1 MKQHSS
7 WRGRLGVLAVALALS
22 TATLAATPGSAD
34 IPLQQDGWRAPAGQW
49 HAPRSNA
56 AWWQAFGSAE
66 LVQLIADARAANP
79 ELLAAQAVIAKA
91 QAVRTQTAA
100 GGLPQLNLSGSAQR
114 QQGSST
120 SVSLGPTLSYQLDWW
135 GQQQALLDGDS
146 ARLVASVASRDAA
159 ALTLESEVARQYFSL
174 LLLDE
179 QQQLDSRRLLLL
191 TQRLS
196 LLQQQIRLGQTA
208 PRDEAELVQTI
219 ATLQATLAAQR
230 LELQQVYN
238 ALAVLCGKAPQ
249 DFRPQGSKLQAL
261 SLPLPADIQ
270 PAQLLQRRP
279 DIRAADATLQALQG
293 DVAAARAALYPTLTL
308 TLQGVLSSAGGGPA
322 QWLGSALA
330 SLAAPLF
337 DGGKLKAGVAL
348 SEAQYQEQLQN
359 WRSTVL
365 TALQQADDALHEV
378 ASGEQGMQAQQ
389 AKLGA
394 ARRTEQIDS
403 ARYRLGA
410 LERGT
415 LLDTQANTLAA
426 ESAWLAARQAQ
437 LAATVTLYQALGGAP
452 LAAEHDAA

>member
-7 WRGRLGVLAVALALS
+7 WCRRLGVLAVALALS
-22 TATLAATPGSAD
+22 TATLAATPGIAD
-34 IPLQQDGWRAPAGQW
+34 IPLQQDSWRAPAGQW

-79 ELLAAQAVIAKA
+79 ELLGAQAAIAKA

-100 GGLPQLNLSGSAQR
+100 GGLPQLSLSGSAQR
-114 QQGSST
+114 QQGSS
-120 SVSLGPTLSYQLDWW
+120 VSLTPTLSYQLDWW

-230 LELQQVYN
+230 LELQQAYN

-261 SLPLPADIQ
+261 ALPLPADIQ

-293 DVAAARAALYPTLTL
+293 DVTAARAALYPTLTL

-365 TALQQADDALHEV
+365 TALQQADDALHAV
-378 ASGEQGMQAQQ
+378 ASGEQSAQAQQ

-394 ARRTEQIDS
+394 ARRSEQIDS

-410 LERGT
+410 LERAT
-415 LLDTQANTLAA
+415 LLATQANTLAV

>member
-7 WRGRLGVLAVALALS
+7 WRRRLSVLALALACS
-22 TATLAATPGSAD
+22 TTTLAATPGTAD
-34 IPLQQDGWRAPAGQW
+34 IPLQQDSWRAPAGQW

-79 ELLAAQAVIAKA
+79 ELLAAQAAIAKA

-100 GGLPQLNLSGSAQR
+100 GSLPQLNLSGSAQR
-114 QQGSST
+114 QQGSS
-120 SVSLGPTLSYQLDWW
+120 SVSLTPTLSYQLDWW
-135 GQQQALLDGDS
+135 GQQQALLAGDS

-230 LELQQVYN
+230 LELQQAYN

-261 SLPLPADIQ
+261 ALPLPADIQ
-270 PAQLLQRRP
+270 PAALLQRRP

-293 DVAAARAALYPTLTL
+293 DVVAARAALYPTLTL
-308 TLQGVLSSAGGGPA
+308 SLQGVLSSAGGGPA

-365 TALQQADDALHEV
+365 AALQQADDALHEV

-415 LLDTQANTLAA
+415 LLETQANTLAA

>member
-1 MKQHSS
+1 MQQQSS
-7 WRGRLGVLAVALALS
+7 WRRRLGVLAVALALS

-56 AWWQAFGSAE
+56 EWWQAFGSAE

-79 ELLAAQAVIAKA
+79 ELLAAQAAIAKA

-114 QQGSST
+114 QQGSS
-120 SVSLGPTLSYQLDWW
+120 VSLTPTLSYQLDWW

-159 ALTLESEVARQYFSL
+159 ALTREGEVARQYFSL

-230 LELQQVYN
+230 LELQQAYN

-261 SLPLPADIQ
+261 ALPRPADIQ

-308 TLQGVLSSAGGGPA
+308 TLQGVLSSVGGGPA

-359 WRSTVL
+359 WRGTVL

-394 ARRTEQIDS
+394 ARRSEQIDS

-410 LERGT
+410 LARGT